1 MSTPQNPRPAALLT
15 DGLQITADMIAN
27 LIVKVMFWHR
37 TEADDLCRRAH
48 GSMAADARIWP
59 VCALGRL
66 VTRVWAMTS
75 AAVARLIC
83 QMLLA
88 RLDGEG
94 IAHGNHQS
102 WSGGWAAAGGLGR
115 GC

>member
-1 MSTPQNPRPAALLT
+1 VPADL
-15 DGLQITADMIAN
+15 IAN
-27 LIVKVMFWHR
+27 LVVKVMFWHR
-37 TEADDLCRRAH
+37 TGTDDLRRRAH
-48 GSMAADARIWP
+48 GSIARRRP
-59 VCALGRL
+59 DLAVCALGRL

-94 IAHGNHQS
+94 IAHENHQS